1 MEKGKE
7 EEEGE
12 AFVIPENR
20 SLVASVERGGDGTER
35 KEGDGG
41 CVQACFLLPPLSHKE
56 RTEDRDT
63 WNQGRDSTNIKFKIA

>member
-1 MEKGKE
+1 MEKGK

-35 KEGDGG
+35 KGG
-41 CVQACFLLPPLSHKE
+41 GWRLCPSLLSSSSLIP
-56 RTEDRDT
+56 
-63 WNQGRDSTNIKFKIA
+63 